1 MPTHQATETPALL
14 PMAVP
19 SSRPRRVSLNG
30 VKGWYSAN
38 QRRAVGIES
47 VGTNPLPRKG
57 SSIRGIGRL
66 LAASTVLLTRPQA
79 TESQVMA
86 KVIMARIP
94 TAEIGSAQ

>member
-1 MPTHQATETPALL
+1 
-14 PMAVP
+14 
-19 SSRPRRVSLNG
+19 

-57 SSIRGIGRL
+57 RSSRGMGRL
-66 LAASTVLLTRPQA
+66 LAASTLLLTRPQA
-79 TESQVMA
+79 TVSQVMA

-94 TAEIGSAQ
+94 TVAVH